1 MRRAALGAAAASRAL
16 PAAAQERPVFVPT
29 RDVAVTYRVTAGQG
43 AGHELRMAWLV
54 AERKLRVDA
63 EGAPGWSV
71 IDQRAKRMLVVM
83 EQQRTVLEVPAN
95 TGPGGL
101 SLPTEPPASARFT
114 KGGHRHRRRPALH
127 ALALRGRRQAGR
139 DLPDRRWRDAAQQRR
154 PRQQDR
160 HGGGDRGRLWPA
172 GPGPLPAT
180 ARLPS
185 RCSFRPGCRLP
196 GLSSPGLAPP
206 GAEATGR

>member
-1 MRRAALGAAAASRAL
+1 MMRRAALALLCLAAP

-29 RDVAVTYRVTAGQG
+29 RDVAVTYRVTSGQG

-71 IDQRAKRMLVVM
+71 IDQRARRMLVVM

-114 KGGHRHRRRPALH
+114 KGAAATVAG
-127 ALALRGRRQAGR
+127 LRCT
-139 DLPDRRWRDAAQQRR
+139 LWRYEDGDKKGETCLTADGVMLRSS
-154 PRQQDR
+154 
-160 HGGGDRGRLWPA
+160 GGQGSRTGTVE
-172 GPGPLPAT
+172 AT
-180 ARLPS
+180 AVAYGPQDPS
-185 RCSFRPGCRLP
+185 RFQPPPGFRSMQLPPGLSSP

-206 GAEATGR
+206 GAKPPGR